1 MAGTR
6 DFISGVV
13 WGGLVGAAIGM
24 LMAPRSGE
32 ETRAL
37 LRERSDEFKM
47 QARETAD
54 NLRQTAEEAKSRAG
68 ELQQRGKE
76 LIDEN
81 RERIVRTAEAV
92 KQSAKEAAQATPAGT
107 GGSMP
112 AGAPGQGGQS
122 QGTRTSPM
130 QGAGQGM
137 PQQLPAQGSEAG
149 RADMPARPATTP
161 GQGPS
166 RPQGGSGL

>member
-37 LRERSDEFKM
+37 LRQQSEEFQM

-54 NLRQTAEEAKSRAG
+54 NLRTKATETAEQARERATQ
-68 ELQQRGKE
+68 LQQRGKA
-76 LIDEN
+76 LIEEN
-81 RERIVRTAEAV
+81 RERITRTAEAV
-92 KQSAKEAAQATPAGT
+92 VQTAKETAAAPVAGHHQA
-107 GGSMP
+107 
-112 AGAPGQGGQS
+112 GQGGAMTGSLSGPGAQS
-122 QGTRTSPM
+122 GQAGGAQTPGQ
-130 QGAGQGM
+130 QGAQ
-137 PQQLPAQGSEAG
+137 P
-149 RADMPARPATTP
+149 RTTTP
-161 GQGPS
+161 GQS
-166 RPQGGSGL
+166 RPQGGSGV

>member
-6 DFISGVV
+6 DFISGVL

-37 LRERSDEFKM
+37 LRERSDEFRE

-54 NLRQTAEEAKSRAG
+54 NLRTKATETADVARERAA
-68 ELQQRGKE
+68 ELQQRSKE

-92 KQSAKEAAQATPAGT
+92 KQSAK
-107 GGSMP
+107 
-112 AGAPGQGGQS
+112 
-122 QGTRTSPM
+122 
-130 QGAGQGM
+130 
-137 PQQLPAQGSEAG
+137 
-149 RADMPARPATTP
+149 
-161 GQGPS
+161 
-166 RPQGGSGL
+166 

>member
-6 DFISGVV
+6 DFISGIV

-54 NLRQTAEEAKSRAG
+54 NLREKATETAE
-68 ELQQRGKE
+68 
-76 LIDEN
+76 
-81 RERIVRTAEAV
+81 
-92 KQSAKEAAQATPAGT
+92 QA
-107 GGSMP
+107 
-112 AGAPGQGGQS
+112 
-122 QGTRTSPM
+122 R
-130 QGAGQGM
+130 
-137 PQQLPAQGSEAG
+137 G
-149 RADMPARPATTP
+149 RASELAASASGGEKARLYGRTEVSASKTSAACRMRARSGMSSPRR
-161 GQGPS
+161 PS
-166 RPQGGSGL
+166 G